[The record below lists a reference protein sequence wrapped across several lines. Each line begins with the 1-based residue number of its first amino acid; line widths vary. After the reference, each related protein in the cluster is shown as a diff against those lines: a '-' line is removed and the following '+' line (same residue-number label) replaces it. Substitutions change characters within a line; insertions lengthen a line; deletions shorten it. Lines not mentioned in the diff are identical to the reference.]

1 MKTTCNSKNDG
12 ILSFDTPESL
22 FLWNELV
29 NITSSCH
36 QSTYKLNNF
45 NWNKAAKRPR
55 TLVCH
60 DHRGGYLEYESLQ
73 GITCSSLPNEDKEHQ
88 IPIYS
93 FFHWWYIDIFVYF
106 SHHFVTV
113 PPDVWILA
121 AHQHGVLILGTFI
134 IESVALF
141 NQCFSDDSITD
152 KIVSSLV
159 DLCKNMNFDG
169 WLINIENRVDPVY
182 LDRLEWFLR
191 KLRRDLRD
199 YVHNCTQ
206 VIWYDSVVNSG
217 KLRWQ
222 NELNKDNMRWFSAV
236 DGFYTNYGWTECH
249 LQRTLETFYKNFSD
263 DKSLFDIYI
272 GIDVFGRDCTGGWE
286 CFKPL
291 EIIRRYNFSAAIFAP
306 GWICETCPK
315 MDQKIS
321 LFDNS
326 ERFWNLLK
334 PYLFPHKMLSKQFC
348 TNFSVGFSS
357 ECLDSCF
364 EETNNFCM
372 KNLNIQPFYLS
383 STAFSKDL
391 KPGILINSVGMFN
404 LFLCNI
410 LIEQTDRYLK
420 LSYKSSFPV
429 EFVIEVSNSLNVEHL
444 LVKTKEK
451 FVEQTEGVQEKMIKF
466 SSHFNYQ
473 NTEGEEQKQLDKKYF
488 PIENHLELNLQQKSG
503 FTILGVMFWTA
514 GRTLWMR
521 IL

>member
-1 MKTTCNSKNDG
+1 MEAICKSENDG
-12 ILSFDTPESL
+12 ILCFDTPESL
-22 FLWNELV
+22 FKWNGV
-29 NITSSCH
+29 GNITSNRQ

-60 DHRGGYLEYESLQ
+60 DHRG
-73 GITCSSLPNEDKEHQ
+73 
-88 IPIYS
+88 
-93 FFHWWYIDIFVYF
+93 
-106 SHHFVTV
+106 
-113 PPDVWILA
+113 
-121 AHQHGVLILGTFI
+121 GTFI

-169 WLINIENRVDPVY
+169 WLINIENAVDSVY
-182 LDRLEWFLR
+182 LDRLEGFLR
-191 KLRRDLRD
+191 KLRRGLRD
-199 YVHNCTQ
+199 NVHNCTQ

-217 KLRWQ
+217 ELCWQ
-222 NELNKDNMRWFSAV
+222 NELNKDNKRWFSAV

-249 LQRTLETFYKNFSD
+249 LETTLETFYKNFSD

-291 EIIRRYNFSAAIFAP
+291 EVIRRYNFSAAIFAP

-315 MDQKIS
+315 RDQKIS

-326 ERFWNLLK
+326 E
-334 PYLFPHKMLSKQFC
+334 S
-348 TNFSVGFSS
+348 
-357 ECLDSCF
+357 
-364 EETNNFCM
+364 
-372 KNLNIQPFYLS
+372 
-383 STAFSKDL
+383 
-391 KPGILINSVGMFN
+391 

-420 LSYKSSFPV
+420 MSYKSSFPV

-444 LVKTKEK
+444 LAKTKKSEDQP
-451 FVEQTEGVQEKMIKF
+451 ENVQGITKKF
-466 SSHFNYQ
+466 SSLFNNQ
-473 NTEGEEQKQLDKKYF
+473 NTEGEEQKQIDEEYF
-488 PIENHLELNLQQKSG
+488 PIENHWELNLQQKSVLFEESLNNG
-503 FTILGVMFWTA
+503 GNAGGVGSSVSAYEENFGGTTIKRHKALGKNTNLSPYSSGSAAQFPINERLQTFVHTFETLEQCAISCPRPCAMTVMEELEMMQRWICDPNARVWEF
-514 GRTLWMR
+514 
-521 IL
+521 

>member
-1 MKTTCNSKNDG
+1 MEVICKSENDG
-12 ILSFDTPESL
+12 ILCFDTPESL
-22 FLWNELV
+22 FLWNGV
-29 NITSSCH
+29 GNITPNRH

-60 DHRGGYLEYESLQ
+60 DHRGGYLEYERYHMLVSTKQRQ
-73 GITCSSLPNEDKEHQ
+73 GTPNSNLF
-88 IPIYS
+88 I
-93 FFHWWYIDIFVYF
+93 FHWWYIDIFVYF

-121 AHQHGVLILGTFI
+121 AHQHGVLILGIFI
-134 IESVALF
+134 IESVSLF
-141 NQCFSDDSITD
+141 NQSFSDDSITD

-169 WLINIENRVDPVY
+169 WLINIENRVDSVY
-182 LDRLEWFLR
+182 LDRLEGFLR

-199 YVHNCTQ
+199 NVHNCTQ

-249 LQRTLETFYKNFSD
+249 LQQTLETFYKNFSD

-291 EIIRRYNFSAAIFAP
+291 ELIRRYNFSAAIFAP

-315 MDQKIS
+315 RDQKIS

-334 PYLFPHKMLSKQFC
+334 PYLFPHKMFSKQFC

-357 ECLDSCF
+357 ECLHFCS

-383 STAFSKDL
+383 CTAFSKDL
-391 KPGILINSVGMFN
+391 KPGILINNVGMFN

-410 LIEQTDRYLK
+410 LIEQTDRYLEM
-420 LSYKSSFPV
+420 SYKSSFPV

-451 FVEQTEGVQEKMIKF
+451 FVEQTEGVQDKMIKF
-466 SSHFNYQ
+466 SRF
-473 NTEGEEQKQLDKKYF
+473 
-488 PIENHLELNLQQKSG
+488 I
-503 FTILGVMFWTA
+503 
-514 GRTLWMR
+514 
-521 IL
+521 

>member
-60 DHRGGYLEYESLQ
+60 DHCGGYLEYESLQ
-73 GITCSSLPNEDKEHQ
+73 GITCSSLPNEGKEHQ

-93 FFHWWYIDIFVYF
+93 FFHWWYIDVFVYF

-159 DLCKNMNFDG
+159 VLCKNMNFDG
-169 WLINIENRVDPVY
+169 WLINIENPVDSVY
-182 LDRLEWFLR
+182 LDRLEWFLK

-249 LQRTLETFYKNFSD
+249 LERTLETFYKNFSE

-326 ERFWNLLK
+326 E
-334 PYLFPHKMLSKQFC
+334 S
-348 TNFSVGFSS
+348 
-357 ECLDSCF
+357 
-364 EETNNFCM
+364 
-372 KNLNIQPFYLS
+372 
-383 STAFSKDL
+383 
-391 KPGILINSVGMFN
+391 

-466 SSHFNYQ
+466 SSHFNNK
-473 NTEGEEQKQLDKKYF
+473 NTEGEEQKQIDEEYF
-488 PIENHLELNLQQKSG
+488 AIENHLELNLQQKSG
-503 FTILGVMFWTA
+503 WYIKKIILWVKNRSNFPKIENHNDFQEKRLFYFEMN
-514 GRTLWMR
+514 L
-521 IL
+521 I

>member
-1 MKTTCNSKNDG
+1 MDVICKSENDG
-12 ILSFDTPESL
+12 IFNFDTPENL
-22 FLWNELV
+22 FLWNGV
-29 NITSSCH
+29 GNIASNRH
-36 QSTYKLNNF
+36 QSTYKLTNF

-60 DHRGGYLEYESLQ
+60 DHRGGYLEYERFFSYFKGPFCDHPRISTHIL
-73 GITCSSLPNEDKEHQ
+73 GDILGVDILGWSPPFSFLPCITCSSLPNKDKERQ

-134 IESVALF
+134 IESVVLF
-141 NQCFSDDSITD
+141 NQCFSDDLITD
-152 KIVSSLV
+152 KIVSFLV
-159 DLCKNMNFDG
+159 GLCKNMNF
-169 WLINIENRVDPVY
+169 
-182 LDRLEWFLR
+182 
-191 KLRRDLRD
+191 
-199 YVHNCTQ
+199 

-217 KLRWQ
+217 ELCWQ

-249 LQRTLETFYKNFSD
+249 LERTLETFYKNFSE
-263 DKSLFDIYI
+263 DKTLFDIYI

-315 MDQKIS
+315 RDQKIS

-334 PYLFPHKMLSKQFC
+334 PYLFPHKMVSKQFC

-357 ECLDSCF
+357 ECLDFCS
-364 EETNNFCM
+364 EETNDFCM

-391 KPGILINSVGMFN
+391 KPGILINNVGMF
-404 LFLCNI
+404 
-410 LIEQTDRYLK
+410 
-420 LSYKSSFPV
+420 SYKSSFPV
-429 EFVIEVSNSLNVEHL
+429 EFVIEVSNSLKVEHL
-444 LVKTKEK
+444 LAKPKEK
-451 FVEQTEGVQEKMIKF
+451 FVEQTEGVQEKMLKF
-466 SSHFNYQ
+466 SSHSNNQ
-473 NTEGEEQKQLDKKYF
+473 NSNGEGQIEEKEDFPLIIEDKL
-488 PIENHLELNLQQKSG
+488 ILNLQQKSG
-503 FTILGVMFWTA
+503 WYIKKIILWVKNRSNFPKIDNHNDFQEKRLFYFEMN
-514 GRTLWMR
+514 L
-521 IL
+521 I

>member
-1 MKTTCNSKNDG
+1 MEVICKSENDG
-12 ILSFDTPESL
+12 ILCFDTPESL
-22 FLWNELV
+22 FKWNGV
-29 NITSSCH
+29 GNITPYRH

-73 GITCSSLPNEDKEHQ
+73 GITCTSLPNKDKEHQ

-93 FFHWWYIDIFVYF
+93 FFHWWYIDVFVYF
-106 SHHFVTV
+106 SHHLVTV

-134 IESVALF
+134 IESIALF

-169 WLINIENRVDPVY
+169 WLINIENAVDSVY
-182 LDRLEWFLR
+182 LDRLEGFLR
-191 KLRRDLRD
+191 KLRRGLRD
-199 YVHNCTQ
+199 NVHNCTQ

-217 KLRWQ
+217 ELCWQ
-222 NELNKDNMRWFSAV
+222 NELNKDNKLETLETSINVAPEQRNIGNYNQKIYDVTRTLVPFPVRRLKTLRRWFSAV

-249 LQRTLETFYKNFSD
+249 LQQTLETFYKNFSD

-291 EIIRRYNFSAAIFAP
+291 ELIRRYNFSAAIFAP

-315 MDQKIS
+315 RDQKIS

-326 ERFWNLLK
+326 TRFWNLLK
-334 PYLFPHKMLSKQFC
+334 VSFLF
-348 TNFSVGFSS
+348 
-357 ECLDSCF
+357 
-364 EETNNFCM
+364 
-372 KNLNIQPFYLS
+372 
-383 STAFSKDL
+383 
-391 KPGILINSVGMFN
+391 FN
-404 LFLCNI
+404 
-410 LIEQTDRYLK
+410 
-420 LSYKSSFPV
+420 
-429 EFVIEVSNSLNVEHL
+429 
-444 LVKTKEK
+444 
-451 FVEQTEGVQEKMIKF
+451 
-466 SSHFNYQ
+466 
-473 NTEGEEQKQLDKKYF
+473 
-488 PIENHLELNLQQKSG
+488 
-503 FTILGVMFWTA
+503 
-514 GRTLWMR
+514 
-521 IL
+521 